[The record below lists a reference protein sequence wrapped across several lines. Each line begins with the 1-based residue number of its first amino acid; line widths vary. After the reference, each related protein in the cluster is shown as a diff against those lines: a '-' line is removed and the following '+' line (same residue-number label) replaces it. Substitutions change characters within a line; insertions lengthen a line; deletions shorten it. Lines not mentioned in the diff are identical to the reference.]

1 MKLPISVWSQYYVD
15 ETPFEAVELLAEAGY
30 RYLEFGHR
38 HAEWLLDRGT
48 PEAQG
53 KAYREFT
60 DGLGMKLCQGHLSYK
75 QGIVDDAAMEII
87 KPQLVLFHALGITK
101 AVLHVNGGLKLPEEE
116 RYAKWMKY
124 LGELSDFVDGTGIT
138 LCLEN
143 LNSNPQVR
151 SADGLLQVIRD
162 AGDKNFGICLDTGH
176 LHLSNKEGHIVQTQG
191 EFIRKAGHYLQALHI
206 QDNNGLGDVHQMPYS
221 ARYGIDWQDVMRG
234 LREIGYKDL
243 FNLEILGE
251 RGGPRL
257 IKRAKLA
264 FLHTLTEYML
274 TDEFMDM

>member
-1 MKLPISVWSQYYVD
+1 MKLPVSVWSQYYVD
-15 ETPFEAVELLAEAGY
+15 ETPHEAVQLLAEAGY

-53 KAYREFT
+53 KAFREYT

-75 QGIVDDAAMEII
+75 QGIVNDDAMEIL
-87 KPQLVLFHALGITK
+87 KPQLVLFHELGITK

-116 RYAKWMKY
+116 RYAAWMKY
-124 LGELSDFVDGTGIT
+124 LGALSDYVDGMGIT

-151 SADGLLQVIRD
+151 SAEGILQVIKD

-176 LHLSNKEGHIVQTQG
+176 LHLSNKEGHIEQTQS
-191 EFIRKAGHYLQALHI
+191 EFIRKAGSYLQALHI

-234 LREIGYKDL
+234 LREVGYKDL

-257 IKRAKLA
+257 IKRAKLD

-274 TDEFMDM
+274 SDEFIDA